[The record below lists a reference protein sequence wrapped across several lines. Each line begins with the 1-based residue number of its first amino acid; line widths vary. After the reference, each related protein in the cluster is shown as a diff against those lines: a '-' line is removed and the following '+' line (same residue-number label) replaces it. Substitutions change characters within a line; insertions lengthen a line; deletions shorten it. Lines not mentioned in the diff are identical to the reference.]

1 MKKSQVSSQF
11 NWIFV
16 LIVGGMF
23 LVMFFT
29 MSTRQ
34 STAADTRISAIALS
48 GISTIFES
56 ARTGTSLSSVV
67 NVPNIEIRFTCETG
81 LFNSDNIY
89 SDYRVGTLSRRI
101 PALPTFAPGTLS
113 GDDLVTWTV
122 SWDMPFKVMNF
133 LFLANSMTRFFLYF
147 PEDEFPELKR
157 AINNSFSS
165 NIRHM
170 FIDSLDEIAD
180 YNDDHSIIVVFTS
193 DDSNDFVDE
202 MDISLEDIFEKDA
215 RILQVV
221 PDSNYLFGYV
231 DYYDKRKSHQSRT
244 TYFGLASLYGAMFS
258 PSSDFYECSM
268 LKAMKRFQRVSCV
281 YKQKYSAMRETYE
294 RPACMVPYDA
304 ALNTID
310 LYFGTDFCMSDN
322 GDASLGNPNEV
333 VFDEF
338 DSEKL
343 FFESLTQ
350 HNRQTISG
358 SCELLY

>member
-16 LIVGGMF
+16 LLVGGMF
-23 LVMFFT
+23 LIMFFT

-34 STAADTRISAIALS
+34 STAAETRISAIALS

-67 NVPNIEIRFTCETG
+67 SVPNIEISFTCETG

-89 SDYRVGTLSRRI
+89 SDYRVGMLSRKI

-122 SWDMPFKVMNF
+122 SWDMPYRVMNF
-133 LFLANSMTRFFLYF
+133 LFLANSMTRFFFYF
-147 PEDEFPELKR
+147 PENEFPELKR
-157 AINNSFSS
+157 TINNSFSN

-170 FIDSLDEIAD
+170 FIDSVDEIED

-193 DDSNDFVDE
+193 NDGFVDS
-202 MDISLEDIFEKDA
+202 MGISLEDIFRNDA

-221 PDSNYLFGYV
+221 PDSNVLFGYV
-231 DYYDKRKSHQSRT
+231 DYYNKRKNHQSRT
-244 TYFGLASLYGAMFS
+244 TYFGLASLYGAIFS
-258 PSSDFYECSM
+258 PNSNFYECSI

-281 YKQKYSAMRETYE
+281 YKQKYNFMARKYE
-294 RPACMVPYDA
+294 RPACIVPYNA
-304 ALNTID
+304 ALGAFDN
-310 LYFGTDFCMSDN
+310 YFGTDFCMSDN
-322 GDASLGNPNEV
+322 GDVSLGNPNEV

-343 FFESLTQ
+343 FFESLAQ
-350 HNRQTISG
+350 YNRQAISG